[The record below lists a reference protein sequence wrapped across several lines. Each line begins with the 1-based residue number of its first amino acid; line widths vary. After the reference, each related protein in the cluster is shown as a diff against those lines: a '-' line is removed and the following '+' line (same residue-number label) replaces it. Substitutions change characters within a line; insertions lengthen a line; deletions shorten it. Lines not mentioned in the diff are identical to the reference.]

1 MTSSWRGPN
10 WLNLLFHFASRQ
22 HTTSSPSLSF
32 HTTLQVDRIFRQ
44 LEMNSFLT
52 HFTTL
57 QSWHTRYIEA
67 SGLPHPLPKMSCKK
81 ICPIAQLHWAGSV
94 SKSEWVSW
102 VQLLSRNSM
111 SVISCCYCAL
121 PTRYEESVYFSL
133 PLSHVVAPR
142 VKKVV
147 WSLIFLKLS
156 NQPRNLFRHSVGL
169 SYVMV
174 LCFIW
179 ASEVPCD
186 MSWWISHFPPPPI
199 PPE

>member
-1 MTSSWRGPN
+1 
-10 WLNLLFHFASRQ
+10 
-22 HTTSSPSLSF
+22 
-32 HTTLQVDRIFRQ
+32 
-44 LEMNSFLT
+44 
-52 HFTTL
+52 
-57 QSWHTRYIEA
+57 
-67 SGLPHPLPKMSCKK
+67 MSCKK

-121 PTRYEESVYFSL
+121 PTRYEESVHFSL

-179 ASEVPCD
+179 ASKVPCD

-199 PPE
+199 PPEQCVPMILALFNWSKVFIYMIWETWIKIGRLYVRRY